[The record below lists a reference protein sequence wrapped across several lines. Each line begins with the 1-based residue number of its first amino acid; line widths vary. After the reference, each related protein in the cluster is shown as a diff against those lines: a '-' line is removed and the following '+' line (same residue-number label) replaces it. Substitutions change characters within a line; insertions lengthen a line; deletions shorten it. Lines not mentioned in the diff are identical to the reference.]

1 MLSAD
6 WARLVPPQGL
16 DSAMLLDVTDPEAVA
31 LVHRYLAVLGLPR
44 ERLRVTTSKPV
55 FELWLGRRI
64 SHSAGGA
71 YAFLPGLGEH
81 AILINLARIDR
92 SRPKS
97 LEVVVA
103 EELIHFRD
111 ALDGDHRRHR
121 KHGYDRIAHRVAV
134 LTGAS
139 LDDVRSALLP
149 AVRRP
154 LRHLYEC
161 PACRRQVWRRI
172 RGTGSCG
179 RCSPRFDR
187 RYLLRLV
194 ADTNTRDKTTRCA

>member
-6 WARLVPPQGL
+6 WARLMPPQGL

-31 LVHRYLAVLGLPR
+31 LVHRYLAVLGLPG
-44 ERLRVTTSKPV
+44 ERLRVTTSKRV
-55 FELWLGRRI
+55 FEAWLGRRI

-71 YAFLPGLGEH
+71 YAFLPDLGEH
-81 AILINLARIDR
+81 AILINLTRIDR

-103 EELIHFRD
+103 EEFVHYRD

-121 KHGYDRIAHRVAV
+121 KHGYDRIADRVAA
-134 LTGAS
+134 LTGAA
-139 LDDVRSALLP
+139 LVDVRSALLP
-149 AVRRP
+149 TTRRP

-161 PACRRQVWRRI
+161 PACRRQIRRRI
-172 RGTGSCG
+172 RGTWSCG

-187 RYLLRLV
+187 RFVLRLV
-194 ADTNTRDKTTRCA
+194 PERAAHNDMTRSA